1 MAIFNTVAD
10 ADFCLPRRQRADM
23 QAKAFLFGEIIL
35 LIAMGALKTD
45 MDSRF
50 TVVEITQAVSQV
62 AHAGRSHKVLT
73 AYRVE

>member
-1 MAIFNTVAD
+1 
-10 ADFCLPRRQRADM
+10 M

-50 TVVEITQAVSQV
+50 TVVEITQAVSRV
-62 AHAGRSHKVLT
+62 AHTGRSHKVLT

>member
-1 MAIFNTVAD
+1 
-10 ADFCLPRRQRADM
+10 M

-50 TVVEITQAVSQV
+50 TVVEITQAVSRV
-62 AHAGRSHKVLT
+62 AHTGRSHKVLT
-73 AYRVE
+73 ACRVE

>member
-1 MAIFNTVAD
+1 MGIFNTVAD
-10 ADFCLPRRQRADM
+10 ADFCLPRRRRADM

-62 AHAGRSHKVLT
+62 AHTGRSHKVLT

>member
-1 MAIFNTVAD
+1 MAIFDTVTD

-23 QAKAFLFGEIIL
+23 RAKASLFGEIIL

-62 AHAGRSHKVLT
+62 AHTGRSHKVLT

>member
-1 MAIFNTVAD
+1 
-10 ADFCLPRRQRADM
+10 M

-62 AHAGRSHKVLT
+62 AHTGRSHKALT
-73 AYRVE
+73 AYRLE